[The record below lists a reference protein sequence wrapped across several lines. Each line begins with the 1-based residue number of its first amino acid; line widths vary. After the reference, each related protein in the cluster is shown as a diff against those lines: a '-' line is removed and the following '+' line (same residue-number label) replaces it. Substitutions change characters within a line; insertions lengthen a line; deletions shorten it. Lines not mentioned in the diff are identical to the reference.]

1 MLGEPGPQIHFLM
14 LNSTAAICPG
24 VEPSQSLGL
33 FSFCCLAQLQCFY
46 FIYLLLSLR
55 KLFSKERLKKGG
67 GERLWKGGQ
76 VGSNWEE

>member
-1 MLGEPGPQIHFLM
+1 
-14 LNSTAAICPG
+14 
-24 VEPSQSLGL
+24 L
-33 FSFCCLAQLQCFY
+33 FYLILFY
-46 FIYLLLSLR
+46 FILFYFILLLSLR